1 MSVSDTPGTTYG
13 TEETRAT
20 LDEAFETDDTLDAG
34 CPQTEFCGTYFD
46 CF

>member
-20 LDEAFETDDTLDAG
+20 LDEAFETDDGANTLSTLI
-34 CPQTEFCGTYFD
+34 CSTWWC
-46 CF
+46 